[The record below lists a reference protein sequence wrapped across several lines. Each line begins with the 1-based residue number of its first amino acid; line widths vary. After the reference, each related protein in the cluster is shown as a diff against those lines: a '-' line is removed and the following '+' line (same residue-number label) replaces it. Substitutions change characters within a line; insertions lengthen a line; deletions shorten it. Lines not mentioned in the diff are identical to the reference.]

1 METAH
6 RRAIGVNEATP
17 DDLRRY
23 LTEENHALH
32 ETAAHDVW
40 REVLRRNDDLLQ
52 KYGKWIHP
60 AYVEGIRSLALPTR
74 IPRADELNAR
84 LEPTGWR
91 IVSVDGYIPTAAY
104 AGLMA
109 ASIFPLSRVIRR
121 PEHIDFAPAPDMV
134 HDILGHLPM
143 LFCPEFRRYLK
154 QLAKVMTKAM
164 PNAWDQEFYDAVRQM
179 AELKSDPTS
188 PLADVAAAEARV
200 NRVNLAL
207 ADDASE
213 VTALRRLYVWS
224 IEFGLLGEPGDFRV
238 HGAALLSSPAEF
250 RAVRA
255 RDSLTLP
262 YSLQALR
269 HENAFSEVL
278 TQYFV
283 ARDFAQY
290 ENVLAEYE
298 STMRWK
304 PDGASDR
311 DAPALAPTGNER
323 GVGHA

>member
-1 METAH
+1 MANAH
-6 RRAIGVNEATP
+6 PRAAGVNEVAA

-23 LTEENHALH
+23 LAEENHALY
-32 ETAAHDVW
+32 EAAAHDVW

-52 KYGKWIHP
+52 EHGKWIHP
-60 AYVEGIRSLALPTR
+60 AYLEGIRSLALPTR

-91 IVSVDGYIPTAAY
+91 IVSVDGYIPTVAY

-134 HDILGHLPM
+134 HDVLGHLPM
-143 LFCPEFRRYLK
+143 LFCPEFRRYLQ
-154 QLAKVMTKAM
+154 QLAKVMLKAR
-164 PNAWDQEFYDAVRQM
+164 PNALDQEFYEAVRQM
-179 AELKSDPTS
+179 AELKSEPTS
-188 PLADVAAAEARV
+188 PLADIAAAEARV
-200 NRVNLAL
+200 NRVNSAL
-207 ADDASE
+207 AHNASE

-224 IEFGLLGEPGDFRV
+224 IEFGLLGEPRDFRA

-255 RDSLTLP
+255 DDSQTLP
-262 YSLQALR
+262 YSLQTLR
-269 HENAFSEVL
+269 HENAFSEML

-283 ARDFAQY
+283 ARDFTQY
-290 ENVLAEYE
+290 ESVLAEYE
-298 STMRWK
+298 ETMRRRS
-304 PDGASDR
+304 DGATDR
-311 DAPALAPTGNER
+311 DARALARTGKKR
-323 GVGHA
+323 GVGRA